1 MHAGPRGDARRPTPQ
16 CIPVNA
22 ATPADPRGNARRPT
36 QQRPPV
42 NAGDACRAAPDLPC
56 YTPPMPPDR
65 RELPD
70 EPPPFLRTWPR
81 VYTAV
86 AVYLALLIA
95 LCYAFTRHFS

>member
-1 MHAGPRGDARRPTPQ
+1 
-16 CIPVNA
+16 
-22 ATPADPRGNARRPT
+22 
-36 QQRPPV
+36 
-42 NAGDACRAAPDLPC
+42 
-56 YTPPMPPDR
+56 MPPDR